1 MENATASRS
10 DGFFFVWRRQV
21 ATEASDGSIPLWL
34 ESEVFPAICDTEFV
48 TSITFINF

>member
-21 ATEASDGSIPLWL
+21 ATEASDGSIPSWL